1 MFKPYSFQYKY
12 NYKKFT
18 IEHPRNITSWDNVFY
33 QIVYEALFDCLRDGD
48 CSPHI
53 NADQFKP
60 SASGNK
66 FDFYSLAVSAQSVK
80 GSGITKSDL
89 KLSKKSVDIEEE
101 KNAIALQLFFRRYP
115 EFVTFIQNCRI
126 KGNISIDNAEKI
138 TGVKTNLQNFI
149 ELKQITSELYK
160 MRWQRRENDS
170 EAQASVSNLGNTSEG
185 LLKRAFDSA
194 ELTDLKKVQSPEISS
209 YGDFVL
215 PCLPNNLWIS
225 VKSDYSRERLLAS
238 GYSNDILGATFL
250 VDATEISATL
260 TRNMM
265 KAGFLALYIPDV
277 PVNAEQLE
285 NDENTYQ
292 QFLIQRKANKLS
304 MPVNINGTP
313 FVRKL
318 SKLGDDLKNFIGDK
332 GFDKRFTSTF

>member
-1 MFKPYSFQYKY
+1 MFKPYSFKYKSK
-12 NYKKFT
+12 YKKFA
-18 IEHPRNITSWDNVFY
+18 IEHPRNILNWDNGFY
-33 QIVYEALFDCLRDGD
+33 QTVYEALLSCLKDGE
-48 CSPHI
+48 CVPHI
-53 NADQFKP
+53 NADQFK
-60 SASGNK
+60 K
-66 FDFYSLAVSAQSVK
+66 FDFYSLAVKAQSVK

-89 KLSKKSVDIEEE
+89 NLSKKSEDIEEE

-126 KGNISIDNAEKI
+126 KGNIAIDNAEKI

-194 ELTDLKKVQSPEISS
+194 DLTDLRKVQSPEISS

-250 VDATEISATL
+250 VDASEISATL

-277 PVNAEQLE
+277 PVNPDQLK
-285 NDENTYQ
+285 NNENTYE
-292 QFLIQRKANKLS
+292 QFLIQRKKNKL
-304 MPVNINGTP
+304 PLPLNINGTA

-332 GFDKRFTSTF
+332 DFDKRFTSTF

>member
-1 MFKPYSFQYKY
+1 MFKPYRFQFKSK
-12 NYKKFT
+12 YKKFT
-18 IEHPRNITSWDNVFY
+18 IEHPTNISSWDNIY
-33 QIVYEALFDCLRDGD
+33 YKTVYEALFSCLKDGV
-48 CSPHI
+48 CVPHI
-53 NADQFKP
+53 NADQFRP

-66 FDFYSLAVSAQSVK
+66 FDFYSLVVKAQSVR
-80 GSGITKSDL
+80 GSGIRKSDL
-89 KLSKKSVDIEEE
+89 KVSKKSVDIEEE

-126 KGNISIDNAEKI
+126 KGDIAIDNAEKI

-149 ELKQITSELYK
+149 QLKQITSELYK

-185 LLKRAFDSA
+185 LLKRAVDSA
-194 ELTDLKKVQSPEISS
+194 DLTDLRKVEASEISS

-250 VDATEISATL
+250 VDATEITATL

-277 PVNAEQLE
+277 PVNAEQLK
-285 NDENTYQ
+285 NNENTYQ
-292 QFLIQRKANKLS
+292 QFLIQRKENKLS
-304 MPVNINGTP
+304 LPLNINGTP

-318 SKLGDDLKNFIGDK
+318 SKLGADLKKFIGDK
-332 GFDKRFTSTF
+332 EFDKRFTSTF